1 MSIDET
7 KHLIFWKLNSSSQA
21 PVIYLSLKVFP
32 DFTSWNIVPTKPQ
45 RTSMLLGAIDTS
57 KPCHLPRKRSLSTRN
72 GTCSFYSCD
81 IVHNDHTTI
90 RHVDCDPLEWSLF
103 ALPRS

>member
-32 DFTSWNIVPTKPQ
+32 DFTWKAFFCGKEVVPSCRIFEDVPTKLTNAQ
-45 RTSMLLGAIDTS
+45 RTS
-57 KPCHLPRKRSLSTRN
+57 
-72 GTCSFYSCD
+72 CSRCT
-81 IVHNDHTTI
+81 VTK
-90 RHVDCDPLEWSLF
+90 
-103 ALPRS
+103 